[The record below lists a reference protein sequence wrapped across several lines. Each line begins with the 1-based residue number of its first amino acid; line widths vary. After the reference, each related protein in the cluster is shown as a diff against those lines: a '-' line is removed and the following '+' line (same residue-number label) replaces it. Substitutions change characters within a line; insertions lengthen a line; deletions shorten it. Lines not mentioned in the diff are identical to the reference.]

1 MPGWQ
6 FIVHITPSHAG
17 LRAAGT
23 HAAAWQHA
31 AGTQSLSVAHSA
43 PSGSAALSL
52 SLASAAP
59 CGHETGPASAAL
71 EPPLLTPLEALS
83 LELVQYASEPAAS
96 AAKTDAINTR
106 AGATEWGVE
115 AFTRRVRSTARAA
128 RRDTTATPPL
138 GVVKGGCVR

>member
-1 MPGWQ
+1 M
-6 FIVHITPSHAG
+6 VHITPSHAG
-17 LRAAGT
+17 LRATGT

-52 SLASAAP
+52 SLASEAP
-59 CGHETGPASAAL
+59 CGQATGPASAAL
-71 EPPLLTPLEALS
+71 EPPLLTPLAALS

-96 AAKTDAINTR
+96 AAASDATSTR
-106 AGATEWGVE
+106 AGAMELVRE
-115 AFTRRVRSTARAA
+115 AFTRRVRSTTRAVLFVSS
-128 RRDTTATPPL
+128 RTQRL